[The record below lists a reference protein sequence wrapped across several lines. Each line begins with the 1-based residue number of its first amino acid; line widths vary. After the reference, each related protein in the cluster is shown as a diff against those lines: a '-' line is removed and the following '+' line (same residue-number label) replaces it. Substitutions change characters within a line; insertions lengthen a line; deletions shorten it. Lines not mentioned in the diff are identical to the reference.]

1 MRVFAEPDH
10 TEFGPESSAVFLLEG
25 DGHAA
30 ASNRRAF
37 LGSDSETRRHGQRLA
52 RIADID
58 RRGE

>member
-1 MRVFAEPDH
+1 MRIFAEPDH
-10 TEFGPESSAVFLLEG
+10 TGFGPESSAAVLLEG
-25 DGHAA
+25 DGHHA

-37 LGSDSETRRHGQRLA
+37 LGSDFETRSHGQRLA